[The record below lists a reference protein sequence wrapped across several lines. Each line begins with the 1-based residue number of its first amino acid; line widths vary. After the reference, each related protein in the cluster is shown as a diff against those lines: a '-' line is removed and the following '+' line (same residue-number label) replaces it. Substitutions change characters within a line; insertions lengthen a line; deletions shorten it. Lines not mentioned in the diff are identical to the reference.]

1 LSEITSKYQNLTKQA
16 QDMYDKEKDMVE
28 KHEKFMD
35 AGNEFMTWL
44 KLSREKLDKCSETT
58 GDKESLA
65 SRSSLLKVLDADKK
79 VGFQKLQEALQAAA
93 DACKIAMEDDQEII
107 EEEVAFLQDE
117 YDQYNDDLVR
127 CKSLLEGGIVKW
139 TDYQE
144 LYQEALDWLGK
155 TEVAVQGYNRFQNSI
170 QEKRKILEEF
180 QTKLQSIFDWQKEL
194 DMLNRKGQMLLET
207 CADSRVSNAI
217 TQLSTKYQALLS
229 LAKEVVR
236 RLEVHFQEHISTM
249 HFVRNFKHGLT
260 KQESNSPLSK
270 LLRTHMKILKINL
283 ILSK

>member
-1 LSEITSKYQNLTKQA
+1 MGITSKYKNLTIQA
-16 QDMYDKEKDMVE
+16 QEMYDKEKEMVQ
-28 KHEKFMD
+28 KHETFMD
-35 AGNEFMTWL
+35 AGNEFMTWI
-44 KLSREKLDKCSETT
+44 KVSREKLDKCSEPT

-65 SRSSLLKVLDADKK
+65 SKSSLLKVLEADKK
-79 VGFQKLQEALQAAA
+79 IGQQKLQDALQAAA
-93 DACKIAMEDDQEII
+93 DACTTAMEDDQEII

-144 LYQEALDWLGK
+144 LYQEALDWLDA
-155 TEVAVQGYNRFQNSI
+155 TETSVQGYNNFQSTM
-170 QEKRKILEEF
+170 QEKRKILGEF
-180 QTKLQSIFDWQKEL
+180 QMKLQAIFDWQKEL
-194 DMLNRKGQMLLET
+194 DILNKKGQILLEN

-236 RLEVHFQEHISTM
+236 RLEIHFQEH
-249 HFVRNFKHGLT
+249 HQHNA
-260 KQESNSPLSK
+260 LSK
-270 LLRTHMKILKINL
+270 EFKTWIGQTRENL
-283 ILSK
+283 EKYKK